1 MTDQRTDPVAALVK
15 LAAEGRELDDES
27 QPVMADADFNRWV
40 YKVSEHL
47 EQHFGPESALE
58 WQSLSDSPLVHGGH
72 YYDDEQAW
80 RRFQV
85 AIGQRLNWLAELPK
99 RLREQASAL
108 EKVQKSALAEGRREI
123 RLQTTARAFID
134 PSRIEELKQL
144 HSDKFDFSKMIRLCE
159 ELNASFATESYFAV
173 AMLGRALVDH
183 VPPIFDQ
190 HTLAEVA
197 NNYAGTKSFKASIQT
212 LERSLRNIADQ
223 HLHSSIR
230 SSETLPNAR
239 QVDFGNDLDVLL
251 AEIVRINK
259 SRPVGLAG
267 SLTTK
272 KIT

>member
-1 MTDQRTDPVAALVK
+1 
-15 LAAEGRELDDES
+15 
-27 QPVMADADFNRWV
+27 
-40 YKVSEHL
+40 
-47 EQHFGPESALE
+47 
-58 WQSLSDSPLVHGGH
+58 
-72 YYDDEQAW
+72 
-80 RRFQV
+80 
-85 AIGQRLNWLAELPK
+85 
-99 RLREQASAL
+99 
-108 EKVQKSALAEGRREI
+108 
-123 RLQTTARAFID
+123 
-134 PSRIEELKQL
+134 
-144 HSDKFDFSKMIRLCE
+144 
-159 ELNASFATESYFAV
+159 
-173 AMLGRALVDH
+173 MLGRALVDH